1 MSIMIGRGPTTIRR
15 AGLPSSGAAV
25 LRRERK
31 ECEVSKAL
39 RVLIADDESIIR
51 MGLRAILTE
60 LGHTVYSASDGVEAV
75 TLAYREQPD
84 IALLDVRMPFR
95 DGLDAAAEIVKQ
107 RPIPILILT
116 AYNDVA
122 LQDRAASIPVQGYLI
137 KPVKRDDLIAMIRVA
152 MASFNERR
160 HLADKV
166 DELQE
171 KLTSRKLID
180 RAKGLLMQQ
189 GSTEEEAYHTIQ
201 IRARSRRT
209 TMSAIAQEIIDHQ
222 KVPAP

>member
-1 MSIMIGRGPTTIRR
+1 MNKS
-15 AGLPSSGAAV
+15 
-25 LRRERK
+25 
-31 ECEVSKAL
+31 L

-95 DGLDAAAEIVKQ
+95 DGLEAAEEIVKQ
-107 RPIPILILT
+107 RPIPIIILT
-116 AYNDVA
+116 AYNDSA
-122 LQDRAASIPVQGYLI
+122 LLDRAASIPVQGYLI
-137 KPVKRDDLIAMIRVA
+137 KPVKRDDLIATMRVA
-152 MASFNERR
+152 MAGFAERAQ
-160 HLADKV
+160 LSEKV

-171 KLTSRKLID
+171 KLTARKLID
-180 RAKGLLMQQ
+180 RAKGFLMQS
-189 GSTEEEAYHTIQ
+189 GMTEEEAYHTIQ

-209 TMSAIAQEIIDHQ
+209 TMSTIAQEIIDRQ
-222 KVPAP
+222 KDAAPAAA

>member
-1 MSIMIGRGPTTIRR
+1 MSKT
-15 AGLPSSGAAV
+15 
-25 LRRERK
+25 
-31 ECEVSKAL
+31 L

-137 KPVKRDDLIAMIRVA
+137 KPVKRDDLIAMMRVA
-152 MASFNERR
+152 MAGFTDRR
-160 HLADKV
+160 HLTEKV

-180 RAKGLLMQQ
+180 RAKGFLMQN
-189 GSTEEEAYHTIQ
+189 GMTEEEAYHTIQ

-209 TMSAIAQEIIDHQ
+209 TMSAIAQEVVDRQ
-222 KVPAP
+222 KNVELAVSQ